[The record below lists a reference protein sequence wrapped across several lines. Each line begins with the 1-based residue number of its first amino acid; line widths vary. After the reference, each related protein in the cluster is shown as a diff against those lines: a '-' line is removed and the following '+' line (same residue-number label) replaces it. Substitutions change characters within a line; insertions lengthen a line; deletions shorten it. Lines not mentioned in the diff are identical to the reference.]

1 MAEVQ
6 NTTSAV
12 CLPENNTD
20 IFTDITLPFKQ
31 AYLEVFTNNNH
42 PLFHKDKIK
51 IFFKHKQ
58 AKSTNVHEKPTNA
71 NNSPT
76 NLFSPASILSFYS
89 CHPLR
94 AIMT

>member
-1 MAEVQ
+1 MEAGEKRFVG
-6 NTTSAV
+6 
-12 CLPENNTD
+12 
-20 IFTDITLPFKQ
+20 
-31 AYLEVFTNNNH
+31 EVFTNNNH

-76 NLFSPASILSFYS
+76 ESVI
-89 CHPLR
+89 HPKNATLR
-94 AIMT
+94 ANARALARNASKT